1 MFIGLSVFPSLLP
14 GCSDVPIFLW
24 VPPTP
29 FWVPQAPFCTLTPCL
44 WVIRLS
50 VPVADKSSAKR
61 PDLVFAVFCLRS
73 SEEYAIMKV
82 SKAENVQGY
91 AESGGYYID
100 LEVVSQDV

>member
-1 MFIGLSVFPSLLP
+1 MFPFPL
-14 GCSDVPIFLW
+14 GCHRHLFIRSLW
-24 VPPTP
+24 VYR
-29 FWVPQAPFCTLTPCL
+29 
-44 WVIRLS
+44 VIRLF

-61 PDLVFAVFCLRS
+61 PDLVFVVFCLRS

-91 AESGGYYID
+91 AYPDGYYID

>member
-1 MFIGLSVFPSLLP
+1 MFPFFSGCRRHLFGCHRPLFIRSLH
-14 GCSDVPIFLW
+14 VYR
-24 VPPTP
+24 
-29 FWVPQAPFCTLTPCL
+29 
-44 WVIRLS
+44 VICLS